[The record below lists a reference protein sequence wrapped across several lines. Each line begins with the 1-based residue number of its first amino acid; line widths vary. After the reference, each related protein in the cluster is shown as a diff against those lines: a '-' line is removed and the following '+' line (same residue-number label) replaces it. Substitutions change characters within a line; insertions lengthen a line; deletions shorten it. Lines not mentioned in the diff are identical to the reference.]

1 MEKQAESNLRNWLR
15 QVDYVLLDAARSP
28 EIAPAIMQQ
37 ADAWLPLWDVGEEA
51 AELLTVSPYL
61 VRWQPRTDFA
71 EWLLQNGWGQSWG
84 VFLTLRVQTPLEQLR
99 RHCQSLL
106 LVQVENEPHHYYFR
120 FYDPR
125 VLRVFL
131 ETCTLEQAQ
140 QFFGP
145 VRAFLCEGANQAEMI
160 LYELKHTGVEHKALR
175 IET

>member
-1 MEKQAESNLRNWLR
+1 
-15 QVDYVLLDAARSP
+15 V
-28 EIAPAIMQQ
+28 
-37 ADAWLPLWDVGEEA
+37 
-51 AELLTVSPYL
+51 

-99 RHCQSLL
+99 RHFQSLL
-106 LVQVENEPHHYYFR
+106 LAQVENEPHHYYFR

-145 VRAFLCEGANQAEMI
+145 VRSFLCEGANQAEMI
-160 LYELKHTGVEHKALR
+160 LYELKNNGVEITIHR
-175 IET
+175 MI

>member
-1 MEKQAESNLRNWLR
+1 MEKQAQRLDELL
-15 QVDYVLLDAARSP
+15 QQADYLLLDAARSP
-28 EIAPAIMQQ
+28 EIAPTIQQ
-37 ADAWLPLWDVGEEA
+37 LADEWTTLWDMSEEA
-51 AELLTVSPYL
+51 EELLTVAPYL
-61 VRWQPRTDFA
+61 VRWKPGSPFA

-99 RHCQSLL
+99 RHFQSLL
-106 LVQVENEPHHYYFR
+106 LAQVENEPHHYYFR

-160 LYELKHTGVEHKALR
+160 LYELKNNEVEITIHR
-175 IET
+175 MI